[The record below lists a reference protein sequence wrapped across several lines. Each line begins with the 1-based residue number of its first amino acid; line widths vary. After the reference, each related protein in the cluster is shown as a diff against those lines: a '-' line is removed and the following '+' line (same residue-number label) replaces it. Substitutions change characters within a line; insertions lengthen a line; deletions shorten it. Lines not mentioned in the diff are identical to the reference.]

1 MKKFIWNK
9 KKRFLTTEE
18 LGVKSALAR
27 THVHKVYADGYL
39 HDGPNLNTVVVGCA
53 GSGTGSCYIRPNI
66 DNPDGSGLFLV
77 TRDPEDIRLAK
88 SVYKHTS
95 VIDFKG
101 HYDGEVTSFHPVTYI
116 KNESDAVRI
125 ADALLGTLEA
135 EAEFN
140 LFYVVTV
147 RKMLSYALFETAVS
161 GGDFQSVIDRLQ
173 TCTTIPRYLLTQL
186 TSLLPLFTPT
196 SLDLPAFVTSEE
208 PSAVIV
214 LLPTN
219 DISCRPLVS
228 CLLSQL
234 FTMLSD
240 RDPAD
245 TGAHIKVMIEDTAE
259 FYIPNLPKYLAIN
272 KRYDYSIDTCW
283 ASLEQMEYRYKRDS
297 GAILTCCNL
306 VMLGCQPHSED
317 AVYYSKRC
325 GSIVNKL
332 TRKKNPV
339 FSEREIAL
347 LPADQCLVLVNGTP
361 PYVGRKA

>member
-1 MKKFIWNK
+1 MKKK
-9 KKRFLTTEE
+9 AKGFLTTKE

-39 HDGPNLNTVVVGCA
+39 HDGLNLNTVVVGCA

-101 HYDGEVTSFHPVTYI
+101 HYDGEVTSFYLVTYI

-140 LFYVVTV
+140 LFYVLTA

-173 TCTTIPRYLLTQL
+173 TCTTIPGFPISEKEFSRVRAYLLTQL
-186 TSLLPLFTPT
+186 TSLLPLFTST
-196 SLDLPAFVTSEE
+196 SLDLSAFVTSEE

-219 DISCRPLVS
+219 DISCRSLVS

-245 TGAHIKVMIEDTAE
+245 AGVHIKVMIEDTAE
-259 FYIPNLPKYLAIN
+259 FYIPNLPEYLAIN
-272 KRYDYSIDTCW
+272 KRYDYSIDTC
-283 ASLEQMEYRYKRDS
+283 
-297 GAILTCCNL
+297 
-306 VMLGCQPHSED
+306 
-317 AVYYSKRC
+317 
-325 GSIVNKL
+325 
-332 TRKKNPV
+332 
-339 FSEREIAL
+339 
-347 LPADQCLVLVNGTP
+347 
-361 PYVGRKA
+361 